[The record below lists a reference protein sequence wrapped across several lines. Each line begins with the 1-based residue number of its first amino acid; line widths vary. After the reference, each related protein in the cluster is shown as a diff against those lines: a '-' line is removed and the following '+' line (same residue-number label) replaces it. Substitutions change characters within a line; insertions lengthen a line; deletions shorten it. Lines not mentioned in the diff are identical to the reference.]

1 MKKEVNSNKK
11 RPRRKWWIL
20 IAVILLLILAL
31 PIGYVI
37 YAINRTNYD
46 NSKDNE
52 IIINDEII
60 DTSSK
65 TGYKNIAI
73 FGLDSRTNA
82 LEKGTRSDTIMI
94 ANINNDTKKVNL
106 VSIYRDTYVEVPNHG
121 YTKINH
127 AYAYGGYSL
136 ALSTINTNLDLNVKQ
151 YVSVNFHAVT
161 KIVDLLGGIT
171 LDITDSEL
179 KWLNGYIKENNRVNG
194 TNVAGLTQ
202 AGTQVVNG
210 TQALA
215 YARIRYTAGGDFKR
229 AERQRIVV
237 SKIFEKA
244 KTADIATLIS
254 IVNQML
260 PEVSTNLSTKE
271 ILSYA
276 KDIFSYELGESV
288 GFPFEKKVARIKG
301 VSYVLPVD
309 LAKNVSELHQYLYG
323 IEAYVPSSAVQT
335 RSDYISRQ

>member
-11 RPRRKWWIL
+11 TPRRKWWIL